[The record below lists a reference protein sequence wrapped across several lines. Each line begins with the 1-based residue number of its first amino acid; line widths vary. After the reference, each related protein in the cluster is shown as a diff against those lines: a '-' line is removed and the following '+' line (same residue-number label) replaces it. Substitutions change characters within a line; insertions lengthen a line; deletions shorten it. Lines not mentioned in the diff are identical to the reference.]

1 MRLLLEKVYI
11 IIKNFLKKLLGKPQY
26 LLENNEDI
34 KPENTKLIEKDETEN
49 NENKNSEKEMI
60 LKIYKQINDNK
71 IDLKT
76 LPMPILLKVM
86 ILSNEQNK
94 LYTQIIEQKQEALR
108 TLDMQL
114 ENSNEETE
122 KIKRKIQ

>member
-26 LLENNEDI
+26 LLENNEEK

-94 LYTQIIEQKQEALR
+94 LYKQRIEQKQETLR

-114 ENSNEETE
+114 EKLNEETE